1 MLATK
6 QAKQTTNQTAERVTF
21 KNILF
26 ATDFLPGAQ
35 AAFPHAAGLAKSFGA
50 NLYALHVNEPINY
63 ALPPE
68 AWVAMQTAV
77 EAEKKALRER
87 FQRECP
93 EVAGKI
99 IEAEGEIWTAVE
111 TAIEKYEID
120 LVVVGTRGRTGLE
133 KVLLGSKAEEILR
146 RAHCP
151 VLTVGPD
158 VPAKLGT
165 HEKIGSILYATQFG
179 TASLKAS
186 RIAVSLAEE
195 YQAKLMVQTVLPPE
209 RHDGQAGPQ
218 EEIAEA
224 NEEELR
230 RLVPEDAKLWCA
242 PHFLVEYGNQPA
254 EKILHRAHEV
264 GAELIILGAHKLQGV
279 PGAATHLPTAIIHQ
293 VIAHANCPVLT
304 VRG

>member
-1 MLATK
+1 MPATK
-6 QAKQTTNQTAERVTF
+6 QVKQAEQTTERVTF

-35 AAFPHAAGLAKSFGA
+35 AAFPYAAGLAKSFGA

-87 FQRECP
+87 FQRDYP
-93 EVAGKI
+93 EIARKVI
-99 IEAEGEIWTAVE
+99 DAEGEIWTAVE

-120 LVVVGTRGRTGLE
+120 LIVVGTRGRTGLE

-158 VPAKLGT
+158 VPASLAT
-165 HEKIGSILYATQFG
+165 HGKIDSILYATQFG
-179 TASLKAS
+179 PASLLAS

-195 YQAKLMVQTVLPPE
+195 YQAKLTVQTVLSPC
-209 RHDGQAGPQ
+209 RNHDHACIQ

-230 RLVPEDAKLWCA
+230 RLVPEDAKLWCV
-242 PHFLVEYGNQPA
+242 PRFLVEHGNQPA
-254 EKILHRAHEV
+254 DKILHRAQEV
-264 GAELIILGAHKLQGV
+264 RAQLIILGAHKLQGI
-279 PGAATHLPTAIIHQ
+279 PGAATHLPTATVHR

-304 VRG
+304 VRV